1 MPLIV
6 HTCCIFKASMSSL
19 CRSIGAFPQLI
30 CCTEFFE
37 HRMQAAGTGF
47 EERKSLLSTS
57 QQALTEWAVDNISG
71 ISAGPCSHFSS
82 SDDSDDK
89 L

>member
-1 MPLIV
+1 MRLIV

-19 CRSIGAFPQLI
+19 CRSIGAFPHLI
-30 CCTEFFE
+30 SS
-37 HRMQAAGTGF
+37 GTGF

-71 ISAGPCSHFSS
+71 ISAGPCSHFAS